1 MRPVL
6 IHPVLRTVDN
16 PALASRC
23 GIPTLDEEVDE
34 GRDAVDGPTLRAWQ
48 AVLGTLEIL
57 ASDIAWGW
65 TFVTHFV
72 CHFWGLRVGPY
83 PAAFYLGVPLETWS
97 TQRPQKTRT
106 NQILA
111 FGGLCEDPIPTFWP
125 PRKAS
130 QAEFGRI
137 RATPQTQKWNIKSVT
152 NVHPQ
157 TSPRMQMQS
166 VKSS

>member
-1 MRPVL
+1 MGPVL

-16 PALASRC
+16 PALGSRC
-23 GIPTLDEEVDE
+23 GVPTLGEEVDE

-72 CHFWGLRVGPY
+72 CHFGVCGLAPY

-97 TQRPQKTRT
+97 AQRPKQKP
-106 NQILA
+106 NQSDS
-111 FGGLCEDPIPTFWP
+111 GLWGPL
-125 PRKAS
+125 
-130 QAEFGRI
+130 
-137 RATPQTQKWNIKSVT
+137 
-152 NVHPQ
+152 
-157 TSPRMQMQS
+157 
-166 VKSS
+166 